1 MMAFVSHLEYKFHFE
16 ILFQSNNGTE
26 DRKAVDNNAAADEA
40 PQVDLKPG
48 QRERTDA
55 PRSFASMSQL
65 DYLDKSPAHHA
76 NSPKVRHDICLRN
89 TLILP

>member
-1 MMAFVSHLEYKFHFE
+1 MPRLEYKFHFE
-16 ILFQSNNGTE
+16 IPFQSNNGTE
-26 DRKAVDNNAAADEA
+26 DRNAIDNNAVVDEA

-76 NSPKVRHDICLRN
+76 NSPKVRHDICFK
-89 TLILP
+89 ILYHKTFL